1 MIFLKIKK
9 EERSKKMASSNVI
22 TCGVRGKEFKDFLS
36 SLLQKG
42 NMTQKFINEFLD
54 EKAMDLYSTAFTNP
68 TADAVKNYE
77 FLEKIGDT
85 TCNKA
90 IIWYIYRKFPKLKT
104 KPQGLM
110 IFTKICHILQSNK
123 TFSKLA
129 LDLGFQ
135 KFITYGMMR
144 TKDGLYEDIMIIK
157 RNSVLEDCFEAF
169 FGATELLVDSISRE
183 GVGYAICNEIFK
195 GLISDIELP
204 SIKYESL
211 VDSVTR
217 LKELFDYNFL
227 GRGKLGTYEYVSLP
241 DTSVG
246 EEKDQQQFKLKTVSV
261 VWKSLTGNVVTVAT
275 GSGSLKDKAKIVA
288 AENALEYFRQHGYE
302 KEPLYN
308 WRDFV

>member
-1 MIFLKIKK
+1 MV
-9 EERSKKMASSNVI
+9 STNVI
-22 TCGVRGKEFKDFLS
+22 TNGIRGEEFKSFIS
-36 SLLQKG
+36 SLLEKG
-42 NMTQKFINEFLD
+42 NMSKKYICDLLD
-54 EKAMDLYSTAFTNP
+54 DKAMDLYSIAFTNP
-68 TADAVKNYE
+68 TADAINNYE

-90 IIWYIYRKFPKLKT
+90 IIWYIYRKFPKLKL

-144 TKDGLYEDIMIIK
+144 TKDGLYEDIMIVK

-169 FGATELLVDSISRE
+169 FGATELLIDSISRE

-195 GLISDIELP
+195 VLISGIELP
-204 SIKYESL
+204 SIKYEHL
-211 VDSVTR
+211 VDSITR
-217 LKELFDYNFL
+217 LKELFDYNFP
-227 GRGKLGTYEYVSLP
+227 GKGKLGSYEYVSLTADNP
-241 DTSVG
+241 GDES
-246 EEKDQQQFKLKTVSV
+246 QFKVKNVSV
-261 VWKSLTGNVVTVAT
+261 VWKPLFGNPITIAS

-288 AENALEYFRQHGYE
+288 AENALEYFRQHGFV